1 MSYLNRLSR
10 TSQVHCL
17 AIGTEPFE
25 MEMENVVVT
34 ELVVSSPRPEIGE
47 GDGVVAE
54 LEGDDALEVWQQ
66 TALRVLQLWV

>member
-1 MSYLNRLSR
+1 MAYLNRLAR

-17 AIGTEPFE
+17 AIGTEPFD

-34 ELVVSSPRPEIGE
+34 ELVVGGPRPEIGE

-54 LEGDDALEVWQQ
+54 LEGEDAFEVWQE
-66 TALRVLQLWV
+66 TVLRVLQLWV